1 LKVIKIVSAAI
12 LTANDVIDLQVL
24 IVATVPA
31 SPAIA
36 SEHTLFVIAILTAI

>member
-1 LKVIKIVSAAI
+1 LKVIKIVSATI

-31 SPAIA
+31 LPAIS